1 MRTRGGSRIPCA
13 ATARIATRY
22 AGAAILS
29 YEFAICAGRLEQQC
43 TRSVHLFFQQKTQDN
58 AIGQFH

>member
-43 TRSVHLFFQQKTQDN
+43 TRSVHLVFPAEN
-58 AIGQFH
+58 AG